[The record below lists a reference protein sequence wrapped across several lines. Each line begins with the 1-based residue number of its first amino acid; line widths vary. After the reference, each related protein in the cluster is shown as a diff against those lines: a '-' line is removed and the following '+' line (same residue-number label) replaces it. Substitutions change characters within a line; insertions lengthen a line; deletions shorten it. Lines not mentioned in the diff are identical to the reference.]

1 MADLERR
8 LAHAMAEVARLREE
22 AGGPSLEKPTAYEP
36 YVPGDARPEPQVT
49 LDGVPVA
56 AGDGRLTEA
65 VRRGEP
71 VVVRVDGHAVPIDS
85 TTALR
90 DLFGSGLFTDL
101 QQTLGLLGSPQR
113 TGAWLPDP
121 DKVERIAPGPRPVP
135 LGARLAAVCLGP
147 VELFV
152 LLVLTVA
159 PMALWILVPGALLL
173 GSILGTVLVGLRCS
187 RLYRRRVPLLTWGEV
202 ATVTSVQESIGSSS
216 YSNVPMRRARGWDAR
231 WQSYTGSGRSTE
243 IGYTVAGRAGSITL
257 RGAPYDGGVVLA
269 DPRSPGRALC
279 VSELWTSVK
288 PGPDGR
294 LPRGIQAGAAIGAVV
309 TLGLLATMVVAA
321 VLSAVA
327 LVA

>member
-1 MADLERR
+1 MADLERQ

-22 AGGPSLEKPTAYEP
+22 AGGPSLEKSSAYEP

-56 AGDGRLTEA
+56 AGDGRLTDA

-71 VVVRVDGHAVPIDS
+71 VVVRVDGHAIPIDS
-85 TTALR
+85 ATVLR
-90 DLFGSGLFTDL
+90 DLFGSGLFDDL
-101 QQTLGLLGSPQR
+101 QQTLGLMGSPQR
-113 TGAWLPDP
+113 TGAWMPDP
-121 DKVERIAPGPRPVP
+121 DKVERIEPGPRTVP
-135 LGARLAAVCLGP
+135 LALRLAAVCLGP

-152 LLVLTVA
+152 LLMLAVA

-173 GSILGTVLVGLRCS
+173 GAVVGTLVVGLRCS

-202 ATVTSVQESIGSSS
+202 ATVTSVQESVGSSS
-216 YSNVPMRRARGWDAR
+216 YTNVPMRRARGWDAR

-243 IGYTVAGRAGSITL
+243 IGYTVAGRVGSITVG
-257 RGAPYDGGVVLA
+257 GAPYDGGVVLA
-269 DPRSPGRALC
+269 DPRSPSRALC

-294 LPRGIQAGAAIGAVV
+294 LPTGLQVGAAIGVVV
-309 TLGLLATMVVAA
+309 TVGLFAAMVVAA
-321 VLSAVA
+321 VLSAAA
-327 LVA
+327 LVS